1 MLGGGE
7 KVFVKKIHIRISS
20 VFIFIMTLLLFV
32 SGCQSNS
39 ISSMHE
45 KMKDKQPLKKSLPNE
60 IIDDFIKPIA
70 LTEKQFQSVIGFT
83 NDRKVIYIQ
92 NNDDTSS
99 DLISYHIQDGE
110 TKLLFEGNDP
120 IVNAKISPNGEYV
133 LIHTSPTFDK
143 ADLLIMD
150 LKTEEILIEETIPSY
165 ELMYE
170 WSPYNHNEL
179 MITCFYEDFSYQVY
193 LLDITRKE
201 LKELS
206 LSQPFIKWKSER
218 DWIAINWERD
228 NLETEASFIQFFPD
242 GSSTTI
248 HSDRQYYY
256 IDSWNG
262 WIMGLS
268 INKQDVTK
276 TDVIF
281 YNQEFEQVYKYTIP
295 HLNAYSSIAV
305 FHYDLVEA
313 KDTFYYIRPKEGGE
327 VDTYTGSFQLV
338 AVDLKNGE
346 EKIVK
351 EDIPN
356 APISCNNEG
365 DMCLFGYRFEQILKL
380 NTGDIDP
387 LVTVHE

>member
-1 MLGGGE
+1 
-7 KVFVKKIHIRISS
+7 
-20 VFIFIMTLLLFV
+20 

-170 WSPYNHNEL
+170 
-179 MITCFYEDFSYQVY
+179 
-193 LLDITRKE
+193 
-201 LKELS
+201 
-206 LSQPFIKWKSER
+206 
-218 DWIAINWERD
+218 
-228 NLETEASFIQFFPD
+228 
-242 GSSTTI
+242 
-248 HSDRQYYY
+248 
-256 IDSWNG
+256 
-262 WIMGLS
+262 
-268 INKQDVTK
+268 
-276 TDVIF
+276 
-281 YNQEFEQVYKYTIP
+281 
-295 HLNAYSSIAV
+295 
-305 FHYDLVEA
+305 
-313 KDTFYYIRPKEGGE
+313 
-327 VDTYTGSFQLV
+327 
-338 AVDLKNGE
+338 
-346 EKIVK
+346 
-351 EDIPN
+351 
-356 APISCNNEG
+356 
-365 DMCLFGYRFEQILKL
+365 
-380 NTGDIDP
+380 
-387 LVTVHE
+387 